1 MIDHFGIIAPFY
13 DKIFKSWRHFK
24 AYRMSKPEELR
35 ICSGCWGGTG
45 RISSELSK
53 TGIKIIVADSSFQM
67 IKRARQEK
75 NLWSVCCVVE
85 HMAFQNESLEC
96 ILMVD
101 ALHHVE
107 NQRQTLKELW
117 RILKPGGRI
126 VIQEPDIRK
135 LLIKFIAL
143 IEKMLRM
150 RSKFLDAE
158 EVTLL
163 FDGINPNYYIE
174 RDDSHYYIIIKKD

>member
-13 DKIFKSWRHFK
+13 DKIFKVGDI
-24 AYRMSKPEELR
+24 SKLIECLNLKNLEFVLDA
-35 ICSGCWGGTG
+35 GGGTG

-67 IKRARQEK
+67 VKRARQEK

-163 FDGINPNYYIE
+163 FDGINPNYYTE